1 MLFLVCFRGVHP
13 DFRVAEFRA
22 AVEAT
27 RRSADPAYR
36 FDVADAA
43 AMAAAAVAATG
54 AHPLVVAAAAD
65 AAAAAKTGS
74 GAASSCRAGRGGG
87 GSGDQRRQRRR
98 QRQRKRAAYPPL
110 RLAPTI
116 GTLPSWAAATS
127 AARTARAARLA
138 PQGEVFYYAH
148 LADEAEAATVAAR
161 CVLVRAILAPIA
173 HGAVITETVAAAVA
187 AADAGA
193 AAYGGLL
200 TAPAPGGAGG
210 GAPTFKCVCEC
221 FGRTLT
227 PDDQLARF
235 EHFRPVLSRF
245 GGRVRLKAPDV
256 EVWVLEDG
264 APLGG
269 RRPPP
274 GSATP
279 AVAEVTAGGR
289 GASPLPP
296 PSPAAAALAPT
307 EATDHPPLSQV
318 LLARLVGRGCARV
331 CDDYSLKRRSYIGPT
346 AMDASLSFIMANLGL
361 VRRDTVV
368 LDPFAGTGSCLVA
381 AATRGAAV
389 FASDLSLKAL
399 TGKEVAV
406 DMASNFVQYGLPP
419 ALDAVRMDVLCPAW
433 RWPAGGVVHAVVCD
447 PPYGIREGSR
457 AFAAD
462 AAAASVAAAGRPG
475 PQRPFA
481 PATVRV
487 AFDDFLHHLLH
498 AAAAALVPGGRLVY
512 WLPTVPDEYAPAD
525 LPVHPLL
532 RLVANCEQPL
542 SSKLSRRL
550 ITMERLPDAPPP
562 GAIAGATAAVDA
574 AHSVAVP
581 LDPRAVPLPR
591 RTHVP
596 AHANLAAKVFGV
608 ADRLEDALQRR
619 PVDGAAVHVKGA
631 ERRRV
636 AEKGGAPN
644 RSEVAAAQATAV
656 SRTDAST
663 AAAAAVPAMST
674 FR

>member
-1 MLFLVCFRGVHP
+1 M
-13 DFRVAEFRA
+13 A
-22 AVEAT
+22 
-27 RRSADPAYR
+27 RS
-36 FDVADAA
+36 
-43 AMAAAAVAATG
+43 
-54 AHPLVVAAAAD
+54 
-65 AAAAAKTGS
+65 
-74 GAASSCRAGRGGG
+74 
-87 GSGDQRRQRRR
+87 
-98 QRQRKRAAYPPL
+98 
-110 RLAPTI
+110 
-116 GTLPSWAAATS
+116 
-127 AARTARAARLA
+127 ARLA

-173 HGAVITETVAAAVA
+173 HGAAMAEAVDAAVA
-187 AADAGA
+187 AADADA
-193 AAYGGLL
+193 PAYGGLL
-200 TAPAPGGAGG
+200 APPG

-245 GGRVRLKAPDV
+245 GGRVRLKAPDI

-269 RRPPP
+269 RRPPS
-274 GSATP
+274 GAAAP
-279 AVAEVTAGGR
+279 AAVEAAAGEGF
-289 GASPLPP
+289 SP
-296 PSPAAAALAPT
+296 PSPPPPAAANAV
-307 EATDHPPLSQV
+307 ATAQATGPPSLSQV

-346 AMDASLSFIMANLGL
+346 AMDAALSFIMANLGL
-361 VRRDTVV
+361 VRRHTVV

-381 AATRGAAV
+381 AAARGAAV

-399 TGKEVAV
+399 TGKETAV
-406 DMASNFVQYGLPP
+406 DMASNFAQYGLPP
-419 ALDAVRMDVLCPAW
+419 ALDAVRMDVLFPAW
-433 RWPAGGVVHAVVCD
+433 RWPAGGLIHAVVCD

-475 PQRPFA
+475 PPRPYA

-550 ITMERLPDAPPP
+550 ITMERLPDTPSPPL
-562 GAIAGATAAVDA
+562 GSRSTSVTDTADTARP
-574 AHSVAVP
+574 VAVP

-619 PVDGAAVHVKGA
+619 PVDGAAVLVKGVA
-631 ERRRV
+631 RRG
-636 AEKGGAPN
+636 AGKGGASG
-644 RSEVAAAQATAV
+644 RSNAPVAHAAAPGKTDATVAAAGAV
-656 SRTDAST
+656 SAFST
-663 AAAAAVPAMST
+663 S
-674 FR
+674 R

>member
-27 RRSADPAYR
+27 RRSADPSYR
-36 FDVADAA
+36 LD
-43 AMAAAAVAATG
+43 
-54 AHPLVVAAAAD
+54 AAD
-65 AAAAAKTGS
+65 AAANVAAAAAGPPAGVHAGAHPLTVAAAAEAAATAAAAAAN
-74 GAASSCRAGRGGG
+74 GAASSRP
-87 GSGDQRRQRRR
+87 
-98 QRQRKRAAYPPL
+98 AAAASVDCVPPL
-110 RLAPTI
+110 RLSPTI
-116 GTLPSWAAATS
+116 GTLPSWAAATEL
-127 AARTARAARLA
+127 ARMARSARLA
-138 PQGEVFYYAH
+138 PQGEVFYYVH
-148 LADEAEAATVAAR
+148 LADEAEAAAVAAR
-161 CVLVRAILAPIA
+161 CVLVRAILVPIA
-173 HGAVITETVAAAVA
+173 HGAVIAEAVDAAVA

-193 AAYGGLL
+193 AAYGELL
-200 TAPAPGGAGG
+200 APPGD
-210 GAPTFKCVCEC
+210 APTFKCVCEC

-264 APLGG
+264 TPLGG
-269 RRPPP
+269 RRPPT
-274 GSATP
+274 GAAAP
-279 AVAEVTAGGR
+279 AAVEAAACEGL
-289 GASPLPP
+289 SPPSLLPP
-296 PSPAAAALAPT
+296 PAAASAV
-307 EATDHPPLSQV
+307 ATAQVADPLPLSQV
-318 LLARLVGRGCARV
+318 LLARLIGRGCARV

-346 AMDASLSFIMANLGL
+346 AMDAALSFIMANLGL
-361 VRRDTVV
+361 VRRHTVV

-381 AATRGAAV
+381 AAARGAAV

-399 TGKEVAV
+399 TGKEAAV

-419 ALDAVRMDVLCPAW
+419 ALDAVRMDVLFPAW
-433 RWPAGGVVHAVVCD
+433 RWPAGGVIHAVVCD

-475 PQRPFA
+475 PPRPYA

-550 ITMERLPDAPPP
+550 ITMERLPDAPLPP
-562 GAIAGATAAVDA
+562 LGGRSTGIIDA
-574 AHSVAVP
+574 ADAARPLAVP

-596 AHANLAAKVFGV
+596 AHANLAAKVFGT

-619 PVDGAAVHVKGA
+619 PVDGAAVLVKGLA
-631 ERRRV
+631 RRKES
-636 AEKGGAPN
+636 EKGGALA
-644 RSEVAAAQATAV
+644 RSDAAEPHVSAAGKTDAALATATAV
-656 SRTDAST
+656 SALS
-663 AAAAAVPAMST
+663 MS
-674 FR
+674 R

>member
-1 MLFLVCFRGVHP
+1 M
-13 DFRVAEFRA
+13 
-22 AVEAT
+22 
-27 RRSADPAYR
+27 
-36 FDVADAA
+36 
-43 AMAAAAVAATG
+43 
-54 AHPLVVAAAAD
+54 
-65 AAAAAKTGS
+65 
-74 GAASSCRAGRGGG
+74 
-87 GSGDQRRQRRR
+87 
-98 QRQRKRAAYPPL
+98 
-110 RLAPTI
+110 
-116 GTLPSWAAATS
+116 
-127 AARTARAARLA
+127 
-138 PQGEVFYYAH
+138 
-148 LADEAEAATVAAR
+148 
-161 CVLVRAILAPIA
+161 
-173 HGAVITETVAAAVA
+173 
-187 AADAGA
+187 
-193 AAYGGLL
+193 
-200 TAPAPGGAGG
+200 
-210 GAPTFKCVCEC
+210 CEC

-245 GGRVRLKAPDV
+245 GGRVRMKAPDV

-274 GSATP
+274 TGAAAAASAEP
-279 AVAEVTAGGR
+279 AGEAPAGMGM
-289 GASPLPP
+289 SP
-296 PSPAAAALAPT
+296 PSPPAAAVAGP
-307 EATDHPPLSQV
+307 ATDAAADATPPPLSQV

-346 AMDASLSFIMANLGL
+346 AMDAALSFIMANLGL

-399 TGKEVAV
+399 TGKQVAV
-406 DMASNFVQYGLPP
+406 DMASNFEQYGLPP

-433 RWPAGGVVHAVVCD
+433 RWPAGGVVHAVICD

-462 AAAASVAAAGRPG
+462 ATAASAAAAGRPG
-475 PQRPFA
+475 PPRPFA

-525 LPVHPLL
+525 VPVHPLL

-542 SSKLSRRL
+542 SSKMSRRL
-550 ITMERLPDAPPP
+550 ITMERLPDEAAPPG
-562 GAIAGATAAVDA
+562 GAAGATAATA
-574 AHSVAVP
+574 AASGHAAVP
-581 LDPRAVPLPR
+581 VDPRAVPLPR

-608 ADRLEDALQRR
+608 ADRLEDALPRR
-619 PVDGAAVHVKGA
+619 PVDGAAVHVKKGA
-631 ERRRV
+631 ARRRDGR
-636 AEKGGAPN
+636 GGAPPA
-644 RSEVAAAQATAV
+644 RPLAAAARATAV
-656 SRTDAST
+656 TATDVT
-663 AAAAAVPAMST
+663 AGTAAAVPALST
-674 FR
+674 NR